1 MIFQDP
7 RERFPGLGAIE
18 FIVYGVIYTQ
28 PVAVYTKTEL
38 SCMYNVWCAL

>member
-28 PVAVYTKTEL
+28 PAFYTKTEL
-38 SCMYNVWCAL
+38 SCMYSVWCAL